1 MNDTAGDLTEARI
14 LPTEDETNTS
24 TPSQQ
29 PTPAQPTPVQ
39 QPTPSQQPA
48 SSQQP
53 TPATSQAESVMQSI
67 QQNTTDLLLQNNH
80 DVGTHSLTS
89 LTPTFHF

>member
-1 MNDTAGDLTEARI
+1 MDEVLNDTAGDLTEARI

-29 PTPAQPTPVQ
+29 PTPAQQPTPVQ
-39 QPTPSQQPA
+39 
-48 SSQQP
+48 P
-53 TPATSQAESVMQSI
+53 TPASQAESVMQSI